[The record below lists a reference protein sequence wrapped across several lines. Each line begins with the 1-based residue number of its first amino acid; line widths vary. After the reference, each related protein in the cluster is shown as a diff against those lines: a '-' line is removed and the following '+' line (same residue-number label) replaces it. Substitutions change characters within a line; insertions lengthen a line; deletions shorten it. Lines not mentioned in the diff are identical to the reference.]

1 MFGGIMDVIVPIASV
16 AAAPF
21 TGGASLAA
29 GAAYMGASMT
39 NKTNASIASNRQAFD
54 AQQAQNQM
62 DFQQKNSD
70 TSYQRAVQD
79 MKLAGLN
86 PMLAYSQGGAST
98 PTGAAAQS
106 SGYDA
111 KNVLGETATAAL
123 GAYKNIQEVAQMQQ
137 QTKQIEAQ
145 TEATKEQTLNT
156 SADTANKI
164 ATNPNIPIEGKK
176 LVSQITLNN
185 ELSKTQTTA
194 QGLNRAQADLATNT
208 SRNVKDLV
216 APTSD
221 PWWLRNTKSLSNS
234 AYDAYRANKPGTYQL
249 FNKPLGK

>member
-1 MFGGIMDVIVPIASV
+1 MFGGLMDVIVPIASV

-39 NKTNASIASNRQAFD
+39 NKTNASIAANRQAFD
-54 AQQAQNQM
+54 AEQAQKQM
-62 DFQQKNSD
+62 DFQQQNSN
-70 TSYQRAVQD
+70 TSYQRAVND

-106 SGYDA
+106 SGYEA
-111 KNVLGETATAAL
+111 RNVLGETATAAL

-164 ATNPNIPIEGKK
+164 AHNPNIPIEGKK

-194 QGLNRAQADLATNT
+194 QGLNRATT
-208 SRNVKDLV
+208 KNVQENIAPSGDPYWYRDAKGLFFSAKD
-216 APTSD
+216 A
-221 PWWLRNTKSLSNS
+221 WLQKI
-234 AYDAYRANKPGTYQL
+234 KPQ
-249 FNKPLGK
+249 LGK

>member
-1 MFGGIMDVIVPIASV
+1 
-16 AAAPF
+16 
-21 TGGASLAA
+21 
-29 GAAYMGASMT
+29 
-39 NKTNASIASNRQAFD
+39 
-54 AQQAQNQM
+54 
-62 DFQQKNSD
+62 
-70 TSYQRAVQD
+70 

-106 SGYDA
+106 SGYEA
-111 KNVLGETATAAL
+111 RNVLGETATAAL

-164 ATNPNIPIEGKK
+164 AHNPNISIEGKK

-185 ELSKTQTTA
+185 ELAKTQTTA
-194 QGLNRAQADLATNT
+194 QGLNRATTKNVQENIAPSGDPYWYRDAKNIFSSAKDAWQQKIKPYIGKIKT
-208 SRNVKDLV
+208 RNCY
-216 APTSD
+216 AYIPA
-221 PWWLRNTKSLSNS
+221 NS
-234 AYDAYRANKPGTYQL
+234 AVFVGNDFFISLTFYLR
-249 FNKPLGK
+249 